1 MSKVKR
7 LLLIDGNN
15 LAHRVYWAN
24 KNMNHKGENIACLYG
39 FFKSLIGL
47 RTKYDKQDYI
57 CVIAWDYG
65 GSKRRK
71 KEASDGVENGI
82 IPSGY
87 KANRDT
93 NGEISEDL
101 ENIFAQMDQIR
112 EGLEFCK
119 VLQVKIKGVEADDV
133 IYSYA
138 IKNKERGGQSIAV
151 TSDQDYLQ
159 MISKEVK
166 VFDPMKKIL
175 WTHSRFTQEYGFE
188 PNLWVDYGAIM
199 GDTSDNIHGV
209 GGWGPKTAMKYV
221 QAHGS
226 IEEIRG
232 FLSNQ
237 EKLSKKEQVF
247 LDSKERLDLAYSLKQ
262 MDFIPEIPKTR
273 FTKEYNVKDIVEF
286 FEHFEFRT
294 LIRDAWKLS

>member
-1 MSKVKR
+1 MSRIKK

-24 KNMNHKGENIACLYG
+24 KNMDYKGANIACLYG

-47 RTKYDKQDYI
+47 RRKYDNGDYI
-57 CVIAWDYG
+57 CVIAWDHG
-65 GSKRRK
+65 GSARRK
-71 KEASDGVENGI
+71 KEASEGVESGI

-87 KANRDT
+87 KANRPSGGD
-93 NGEISEDL
+93 ISEDL

-112 EGLEFCK
+112 EGLEFCRI
-119 VLQVKIKGVEADDV
+119 LQVKIKGVEADDV

-138 IKNKERGGQSIAV
+138 LKNRERGGQSIAV

-159 MISKEVK
+159 MISNEVK

-175 WTHSRFTQEYGFE
+175 WTQSRFTQEYGFE

-199 GDTSDNIHGV
+199 GDSSDNIHGV
-209 GGWGPKTAMKYV
+209 SGWGPKTAMKYV
-221 QAHGS
+221 QEHGS
-226 IEEIRG
+226 VEEIRS
-232 FLSNQ
+232 FLSKQ

-247 LDSKERLDLAYSLKQ
+247 LDSRERLDLAYSLKQ
-262 MDFIPEIPKTR
+262 MDYISEIPKTK
-273 FTKEYNVKDIVEF
+273 FSKEYSTKDIVGFLEGF
-286 FEHFEFRT
+286 GFKT
-294 LIRDAWKLS
+294 LIRDAWRLM

>member
-1 MSKVKR
+1 MMSKIKR

-24 KNMNHKGENIACLYG
+24 KNMNHGGENIACLYG

-57 CVIAWDYG
+57 CVVAWDWG

-71 KEASDGVENGI
+71 KEASDGVESGI

-87 KANRDT
+87 KANRDK
-93 NGEISEDL
+93 GEISEDL
-101 ENIFAQMDQIR
+101 ENIFTQMDQIR

-119 VLQVKIKGVEADDV
+119 ILQVKIKGVEADDV

-138 IKNKERGGQSIAV
+138 LKNKERGGQSIAV

-159 MISKEVK
+159 MISKEIK

-188 PNLWVDYGAIM
+188 PNLWVDYGAMM

-209 GGWGPKTAMKYV
+209 DGWGKVTSMKYV
-221 QAHGS
+221 QEHGS
-226 IEEIRG
+226 IENIRE
-232 FLSNQ
+232 FLSRQ
-237 EKLSKKEQVF
+237 TKLSKREQV
-247 LDSKERLDLAYSLKQ
+247 LLNSKERLDLAYSLKK
-262 MDFIPEIPKTR
+262 MDFVPEIPKTR
-273 FTKEYNVKDIVEF
+273 FSKEYDTKDIIDF
-286 FEHFEFRT
+286 FESFGFKT
-294 LIRDAWKLS
+294 LTRDAWKLI

>member
-1 MSKVKR
+1 MSKIKK

-24 KNMNHKGENIACLYG
+24 KNMNHKGANIACLYG

-71 KEASDGVENGI
+71 KEASDGVESGL

-87 KANRDT
+87 KANRST
-93 NGEISEDL
+93 EVNEDM
-101 ENIFAQMDQIR
+101 ENIFEQMDQIR
-112 EGLEFCK
+112 EGLEFCRI
-119 VLQVKIKGVEADDV
+119 LQVKIKGVEADDV

-138 IKNKERGGQSIAV
+138 LKNKERGGQSIAV

-159 MISKEVK
+159 MVSNEIK

-175 WTHSRFTQEYGFE
+175 WTYPRFTQEYGFE
-188 PNLWVDYGAIM
+188 PDMWVDYGAIM
-199 GDTSDNIHGV
+199 GDKSDNIYGV
-209 GGWGPKTAMKYV
+209 DGWGPKTAMKYV
-221 QAHGS
+221 QEHGS
-226 IEEIRG
+226 IENIRN
-232 FLSNQ
+232 FLSSQ
-237 EKLSKKEQVF
+237 DKLSKKEQKF
-247 LDSKERLDLAYSLKQ
+247 LESKERLDLAYSLKQ
-262 MDFIPEIPKTR
+262 MDFISEIPKTR
-273 FTKEYNVKDIVEF
+273 FTKEYNTKDIVSF
-286 FEHFEFRT
+286 FEQFEFKT
-294 LIRDAWKLS
+294 LIRDAWKLI